1 MVMSTTHPFIEAVE
15 TIIEDNLL
23 NPNFGTQGLADALFI
38 HRVHLFRK
46 LKDLTGL
53 SPTTYIRYYRLEKGK
68 ELLLT
73 TNKSISQIAYE
84 VGFKDPAH
92 LTNAF
97 RERYGITPREARK

>member
-1 MVMSTTHPFIEAVE
+1 MVMSTINPFIEKAE
-15 TIIEDNLL
+15 TIIETNLQ
-23 NPNFGTQGLADALFI
+23 NPNFDIQALANALFI

-46 LKDLTGL
+46 MKTLTGL
-53 SPTTYIRYYRLEKGK
+53 SPTTFIRYYRLEKGK

-92 LTNAF
+92 FTNAF
-97 RERYGITPREARK
+97 LERYGITPSGARK